1 MPKILFVC
9 TENRLRS
16 PTAEA
21 VFSVYA
27 GVEAASAGTNPNA
40 ATPVSAGLIEWAD
53 VILVMEERHRTEITK
68 RFARE
73 LGDKKIGVLGLA
85 DIYDYMEPVL
95 VELLKQKVPSYV
107 RLEAE

>member
-21 VFSVYA
+21 VFSRYE
-27 GVEAASAGTNPNA
+27 GVEAIGAGTNPNA
-40 ATPVSAGLIEWAD
+40 ATPVSEELIEWAD
-53 VILVMEERHRTEITK
+53 VVLVMEESHRTTLTRRYAEQ
-68 RFARE
+68 
-73 LGDKKIGVLGLA
+73 LQNKKIGVLGLP

-95 VELLKQKVPSYV
+95 VQLLKEKVPSYV
-107 RLEAE
+107 QL